1 MSENETES
9 QSMLPQSRGASDI
22 SANDP
27 FPFSV
32 ITQSSDILDDA
43 YGSYKVQSEFKTG
56 FKGLNQR

>member
-1 MSENETES
+1 
-9 QSMLPQSRGASDI
+9 MLSQSRGASDI

-43 YGSYKVQSEFKTG
+43 YGYVKFQ
-56 FKGLNQR
+56 